1 MRLSYPA
8 SVKIVKVPC
17 TGRVDAIHILQAFEG
32 GADGVCLVGC
42 LEGDCH
48 YVAGNIRARKRVEYV
63 KTLLNEAGIGGDRLH
78 MYNLSASDGRK
89 FAQVTREITDRIHTL
104 GPNPSGK
111 ASGFALQISGSR
123 TDDEG

>member
-17 TGRVDAIHILQAFEG
+17 TGRVDTIHILQAFES

-48 YVAGNIRARKRVEYV
+48 YMTGNIRARKRVEYAKV
-63 KTLLNEAGIGGDRLH
+63 LLDEAGIGGGRLE
-78 MYNLSASDGRK
+78 MYNLSSADGRK
-89 FAQVTREITDRIHTL
+89 FAQVAKEITDRIRAL
-104 GPNPSGK
+104 GPTRMRK
-111 ASGFALQISGSR
+111 
-123 TDDEG
+123 

>member
-8 SVKIVKVPC
+8 SVKIVKIPC
-17 TGRVDAIHILQAFEG
+17 TGRVDTIHILEAFKS

-48 YVAGNIRARKRVEYV
+48 FIAGNIRAGKRVAYA
-63 KTLLNEAGIGGDRLH
+63 KTLLNEAGIESERLE

-89 FAQVTREITDRIHTL
+89 FAQIMREITEKIRKL
-104 GPNPSGK
+104 GLSPIKTVSRK
-111 ASGFALQISGSR
+111 A
-123 TDDEG
+123 

>member
-48 YVAGNIRARKRVEYV
+48 YISGNIRARKRVEYA
-63 KTLLNEAGIGGDRLH
+63 KQLLDEAGIGGARLE
-78 MYNLSASDGRK
+78 MYNLSSADGPR
-89 FAQVTREITDRIHTL
+89 FARVAREITERIREL
-104 GPNPSGK
+104 GPSPTRTVP
-111 ASGFALQISGSR
+111 GSR
-123 TDDEG
+123 LET

>member
-17 TGRVDAIHILQAFEG
+17 TGRVDTIHMLEAFAN
-32 GADGVCLVGC
+32 GADGVCIVGC

-48 YVAGNIRARKRVEYV
+48 FISGNIRAGKRVQYA
-63 KTLLNEAGIGGDRLH
+63 KTLLDETGIGGGRLA

-89 FAQVTREITDRIHTL
+89 FAQFMREITEKISEL
-104 GPNPSGK
+104 GPSPIK
-111 ASGFALQISGSR
+111 TVRREA
-123 TDDEG
+123 

>member
-8 SVKIVKVPC
+8 SVKIVKIPC
-17 TGRVDAIHILQAFEG
+17 TGRVDTIHMLEAFAN

-48 YVAGNIRARKRVEYV
+48 FIAGNIRAGKRVLYA
-63 KTLLNEAGIGGDRLH
+63 KNLLDEAGIGGERLE

-89 FAQVTREITDRIHTL
+89 FAFVMREITEKIIGL
-104 GPNPSGK
+104 GPNPIKTVNRK
-111 ASGFALQISGSR
+111 A
-123 TDDEG
+123 

>member
-48 YVAGNIRARKRVEYV
+48 FMTGNIRARKRVEYTRV
-63 KTLLNEAGIGGDRLH
+63 LLDEAGIGGERLE
-78 MYNLSASDGRK
+78 MYNLSSADGRR
-89 FAQVTREITDRIHTL
+89 FAQVTREITERVRKL
-104 GPNPSGK
+104 GPNPIKTVKKTGDR
-111 ASGFALQISGSR
+111 L
-123 TDDEG
+123 

>member
-17 TGRVDAIHILQAFEG
+17 TGRVDTIHILQAFEG

-48 YVAGNIRARKRVEYV
+48 HITGNIRARKRVEYAKV
-63 KTLLNEAGIGGDRLH
+63 LLDEAGIGGGRLE
-78 MYNLSASDGRK
+78 MYNLSASDARK
-89 FAQVTREITDRIHTL
+89 FAQVAKEITDRVRAL
-104 GPNPSGK
+104 GPTRVDK
-111 ASGFALQISGSR
+111 K
-123 TDDEG
+123 

>member
-8 SVKIVKVPC
+8 SVKIIKVPC

-48 YVAGNIRARKRVEYV
+48 FMTGNIRARRRVEYTRV
-63 KTLLNEAGIGGDRLH
+63 LLDEAGIGGKRLE
-78 MYNLSASDGRK
+78 MYNLSSADGRR
-89 FAQVTREITDRIHTL
+89 FADTAREITERVREL
-104 GPNPSGK
+104 GPNPTKTGK
-111 ASGFALQISGSR
+111 KIGDRL
-123 TDDEG
+123 

>member
-1 MRLSYPA
+1 MRLSYPP

-48 YVAGNIRARKRVEYV
+48 YMTGNLRARKRVEHV
-63 KTLLNEAGIGGDRLH
+63 RHLLDEADIGGGRLE
-78 MYNLSASDGRK
+78 MCNLSSADGRK
-89 FAQVTREITDRIHTL
+89 FARVTREITERVREM
-104 GPNPSGK
+104 GPNPARK
-111 ASGFALQISGSR
+111 VSGFSSQVSG
-123 TDDEG
+123 

>member
-1 MRLSYPA
+1 LSYPA

-48 YVAGNIRARKRVEYV
+48 YVAGNTRARKRVDYA
-63 KTLLNEAGIGGDRLH
+63 KTLLDEARVGGDRLQ
-78 MYNLSASDGRK
+78 MYNLSASDGRR
-89 FAQVTREITDRIHTL
+89 FAQVTREITDRIRTL
-104 GPNPSGK
+104 GPSPAGK
-111 ASGFALQISGSR
+111 ISDFRFSDR
-123 TDDEG
+123 